1 MGMQGRGMPQP
12 MPKPSRVP
20 GTKLKAPG
28 LGLARSFGFDP
39 NMQLQPGQQL
49 TDPRQI
55 QQFQDAR
62 NRGIGELL
70 LMISDA
76 FSPQALAGEPVMQ
89 ERALERRA
97 ARETKAQEM
106 DMPTTVQEFLFA
118 KQTGFEGGFADFLN
132 LKKTGTTINVG
143 GQDGFSASTFGEEFE
158 KTVAKDLGK
167 FAAGGFAAVET
178 NLNKLEDVLKT
189 LETENVTGVFQ
200 GTLPDLALTL
210 TGQEKAVAVRNDIES
225 IIFQSLKETLGAQFT
240 EREAERL
247 IRSNFNPLL
256 SEEEN
261 AKRIRRLRDEIKALA
276 EEKKRMADYARE
288 NNGLSGYQ
296 GRTDFS
302 TAITD
307 ISKNLDNKT
316 FDNLSDQ
323 ELVDLYNKSSA
334 DQKLQIQK
342 YIQESGRAE

>member
-12 MPKPSRVP
+12 MPKTTTTP
-20 GTKLKAPG
+20 GTRLRAPG
-28 LGLARSFGFDP
+28 LSLARSFGFDP
-39 NMQLQPGQQL
+39 NMQLQPGQEL

-55 QQFQDAR
+55 QQFKDAR

-70 LMISDA
+70 LMIGDA
-76 FSPQALAGEPVMQ
+76 FSPQALAGEPVVQ
-89 ERALERRA
+89 ERALQRRE
-97 ARETKAQEM
+97 AREKKQEL

-323 ELVDLYNKSSA
+323 ELVDLYNRSSA
-334 DQKLQIQK
+334 DQKLQIQR
-342 YIQESGRAE
+342 YIQESKRAE